1 MIVQNSGLFFPV
13 PKSLFYFNLDA
24 CEIATYVYLKMLED
38 RKKYNCWPSYRT
50 IGDAIGRSRNSV
62 QKYVEGLERMGL
74 ITTEPTK
81 MVTKFGDVCNGTLMY
96 HIKPIWD
103 VVTKYQQFILERAEY
118 QNEERRLTA
127 LMSGQPGEAAPGAKE
142 AAERGLSQQG
152 KA

>member
-127 LMSGQPGEAAPGAKE
+127 LMSGQSGEAAPGAKE

>member
-24 CEIATYVYLKMLED
+24 CEIATYVYLKLLED
-38 RKKYNCWPSYRT
+38 RKKYVCWPSYRT

-81 MVTKFGDVCNGTLMY
+81 MVTKCGEVCNGTLMY

-103 VVTKYQQFILERAEY
+103 VVTKYQQFLLEQDEY
-118 QNEERRLTA
+118 KNEQRRVAARLSSMPEAPTA
-127 LMSGQPGEAAPGAKE
+127 PQEATEPGLVPRSNA
-142 AAERGLSQQG
+142 
-152 KA
+152 